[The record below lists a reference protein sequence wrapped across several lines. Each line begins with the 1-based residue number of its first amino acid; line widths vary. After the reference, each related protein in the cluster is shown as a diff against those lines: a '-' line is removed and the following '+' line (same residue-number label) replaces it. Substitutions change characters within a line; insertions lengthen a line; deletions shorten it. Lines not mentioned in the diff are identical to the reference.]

1 MRLICSSKQES
12 QLFLQVGSISAPSC
26 FELSGSL
33 SEEIPA
39 HRLLSTRP
47 PRKHNMQSSFLT
59 TIGHHLPDSSMK
71 EELDE
76 CMNYLIC

>member
-12 QLFLQVGSISAPSC
+12 QLFAGGFHICYC